1 MVSKF
6 LQEVAR
12 VLARPD
18 KRLADT
24 NSRVLSYPSPHDVKV
39 FSALGRYLL
48 TGVLVKKVTA
58 FVAQVAIKSHV
69 CTTAD

>member
-1 MVSKF
+1 MASKV

-18 KRLADT
+18 KRLADI
-24 NSRVLSYPSPHDVKV
+24 NSRVLSYPSPHDVEIL
-39 FSALGRYLL
+39 SALERYLL

-58 FVAQVAIKSHV
+58 FVAQVAVKSHV